1 MYVAVKGGE
10 KAIDAAHALQE
21 SRRRGDTDLPELS
34 VAQIEQQLNLAVD
47 RVMTE
52 GGIADRELAAL
63 ALKQASGDNVE
74 AIFLLRAYRTTL
86 AKLAVS
92 EPLDTTGMRL
102 ERRISAVYK
111 DIPGGQLLGPTYDY
125 THRLLD
131 FTLLANGEAPTLTTA
146 DSEQQPSPHVFSL
159 LARQGLAK
167 FEEDSGAQ
175 PDDITRT
182 PPVYPCSRSSR
193 LQQLMRGDEGY
204 LLALA
209 YSTQR
214 GYGRNHPFAGEI
226 RSGYIDVSIVPEE
239 LGFAVNVGELLM
251 TECEM
256 VNGFI
261 DPPGERPHFTRGYG
275 LVFGMSERKAMAMA
289 LVDRALQ
296 APEYGEHATGP
307 AQDEE
312 FVLAHADNVEAAGF
326 VSHLK
331 LPHYVDFQAELEL
344 LKRRNRSRT
353 MANLSGYNFAYLD
366 EQTKRMIRRAILKA
380 VAIPG
385 YQVPFGGREMPMPYG
400 WGTGGIQLTASVIG
414 ESDVLKVIDQGA
426 DDTTNAVSIRNFFK
440 RVTGVNTTERTDDA
454 TLIQTR
460 HRIPETPLT
469 EDQIIIFQVPIP
481 EPLRFIEPRET
492 ETRTMHA
499 LEEYGVMQVKL
510 YEDIARFGH
519 IATTYAYPVK
529 VNGRYVMD
537 PSPIPKFDNPKMDM
551 MPALQLFGAGREK
564 RIYAVPP
571 FTRVESLDFDD
582 HPFTVQQ
589 WDEPCAICGSTHS
602 YLDEVV
608 LDDAGNRMFVCSDT
622 DYCRQQ
628 SEAKS
633 Q

>member
-10 KAIDAAHALQE
+10 KAIAAAHALQE
-21 SRRRGDTDLPELS
+21 HRRRGDEQLSELS

-92 EPLDTTGMRL
+92 DPVATADMRL

-131 FTLLANGEAPTLTTA
+131 FTLLANGESPELKKAAFQPP
-146 DSEQQPSPHVFSL
+146 PSPHVFSL
-159 LARQGLAK
+159 LTNQGLAK
-167 FEEDSGAQ
+167 AEEDNGTT

-214 GYGRNHPFAGEI
+214 GYGRNHPFAAEI
-226 RSGYIDVSIVPEE
+226 RSGHVDVTIVPEE
-239 LGFAVNVGELLM
+239 LGFAVNIGELLV

-256 VNGFI
+256 VNGFVA
-261 DPPGERPHFTRGYG
+261 PENEAPHFTRGYG

-296 APEYGEHATGP
+296 APEYDETISGP

-344 LKRRNRSRT
+344 LKR
-353 MANLSGYNFAYLD
+353 L
-366 EQTKRMIRRAILKA
+366 Q
-380 VAIPG
+380 
-385 YQVPFGGREMPMPYG
+385 RE
-400 WGTGGIQLTASVIG
+400 
-414 ESDVLKVIDQGA
+414 
-426 DDTTNAVSIRNFFK
+426 
-440 RVTGVNTTERTDDA
+440 
-454 TLIQTR
+454 
-460 HRIPETPLT
+460 
-469 EDQIIIFQVPIP
+469 
-481 EPLRFIEPRET
+481 RE
-492 ETRTMHA
+492 H
-499 LEEYGVMQVKL
+499 G
-510 YEDIARFGH
+510 
-519 IATTYAYPVK
+519 
-529 VNGRYVMD
+529 
-537 PSPIPKFDNPKMDM
+537 
-551 MPALQLFGAGREK
+551 
-564 RIYAVPP
+564 
-571 FTRVESLDFDD
+571 
-582 HPFTVQQ
+582 
-589 WDEPCAICGSTHS
+589 
-602 YLDEVV
+602 
-608 LDDAGNRMFVCSDT
+608 
-622 DYCRQQ
+622 
-628 SEAKS
+628 
-633 Q
+633 

>member
-1 MYVAVKGGE
+1 MTLETAFMLPVQDAQHSFRRLLKAMSEPGVIVALHQLK
-10 KAIDAAHALQE
+10 
-21 SRRRGDTDLPELS
+21 RGWQPLNIATTSVLLTLADNDTPVWLSTPLNNDIVNQSLRFHTNAPLVSQPE
-34 VAQIEQQLNLAVD
+34 
-47 RVMTE
+47 
-52 GGIADRELAAL
+52 
-63 ALKQASGDNVE
+63 QASGDNVE

-261 DPPGERPHFTRGYG
+261 DPPDEPPHFTRGYG

-344 LKRRNRSRT
+344 LKR
-353 MANLSGYNFAYLD
+353 
-366 EQTKRMIRRAILKA
+366 
-380 VAIPG
+380 
-385 YQVPFGGREMPMPYG
+385 
-400 WGTGGIQLTASVIG
+400 
-414 ESDVLKVIDQGA
+414 
-426 DDTTNAVSIRNFFK
+426 
-440 RVTGVNTTERTDDA
+440 
-454 TLIQTR
+454 
-460 HRIPETPLT
+460 
-469 EDQIIIFQVPIP
+469 
-481 EPLRFIEPRET
+481 
-492 ETRTMHA
+492 
-499 LEEYGVMQVKL
+499 
-510 YEDIARFGH
+510 
-519 IATTYAYPVK
+519 
-529 VNGRYVMD
+529 
-537 PSPIPKFDNPKMDM
+537 
-551 MPALQLFGAGREK
+551 LQQEK
-564 RIYAVPP
+564 N
-571 FTRVESLDFDD
+571 
-582 HPFTVQQ
+582 H
-589 WDEPCAICGSTHS
+589 G
-602 YLDEVV
+602 
-608 LDDAGNRMFVCSDT
+608 
-622 DYCRQQ
+622 
-628 SEAKS
+628 
-633 Q
+633 

>member
-131 FTLLANGEAPTLTTA
+131 FTLLA
-146 DSEQQPSPHVFSL
+146 
-159 LARQGLAK
+159 RQGLAK

-261 DPPGERPHFTRGYG
+261 DPPDEPPHFTRGYG

-344 LKRRNRSRT
+344 LKR
-353 MANLSGYNFAYLD
+353 LQQ
-366 EQTKRMIRRAILKA
+366 EQNH
-380 VAIPG
+380 G
-385 YQVPFGGREMPMPYG
+385 
-400 WGTGGIQLTASVIG
+400 
-414 ESDVLKVIDQGA
+414 
-426 DDTTNAVSIRNFFK
+426 
-440 RVTGVNTTERTDDA
+440 
-454 TLIQTR
+454 
-460 HRIPETPLT
+460 
-469 EDQIIIFQVPIP
+469 
-481 EPLRFIEPRET
+481 
-492 ETRTMHA
+492 
-499 LEEYGVMQVKL
+499 
-510 YEDIARFGH
+510 
-519 IATTYAYPVK
+519 
-529 VNGRYVMD
+529 
-537 PSPIPKFDNPKMDM
+537 
-551 MPALQLFGAGREK
+551 
-564 RIYAVPP
+564 
-571 FTRVESLDFDD
+571 
-582 HPFTVQQ
+582 
-589 WDEPCAICGSTHS
+589 
-602 YLDEVV
+602 
-608 LDDAGNRMFVCSDT
+608 
-622 DYCRQQ
+622 
-628 SEAKS
+628 
-633 Q
+633 

>member
-74 AIFLLRAYRTTL
+74 AIFLYRTTL

-92 EPLDTTGMRL
+92 EPLDTTEMRL

-331 LPHYVDFQAELEL
+331 LPHYVDFHSRPNWSYSNVCN
-344 LKRRNRSRT
+344 RRRT

-510 YEDIARFGH
+510 YEDIARFGSYRH
-519 IATTYAYPVK
+519 HLRLSGEGQRALRNGPVA
-529 VNGRYVMD
+529 D
-537 PSPIPKFDNPKMDM
+537 PEI
-551 MPALQLFGAGREK
+551 R
-564 RIYAVPP
+564 
-571 FTRVESLDFDD
+571 
-582 HPFTVQQ
+582 
-589 WDEPCAICGSTHS
+589 
-602 YLDEVV
+602 
-608 LDDAGNRMFVCSDT
+608 
-622 DYCRQQ
+622 
-628 SEAKS
+628 
-633 Q
+633 